1 MNAVESGGVYRA
13 AAVSSSWRFRLSS
26 VLLNAGFHEPAL
38 NLLKKLDQRSPEDP
52 IILSHLVSAA
62 TEAGRPEAAGDYEA
76 QLQRLLAVRAVSAEL
91 DHDKLVALLGAAG
104 RLSELNLAIPRK
116 ASRTIAR
123 LLADA
128 DRSDL
133 LISACEEATRQH
145 PANVLITY
153 AYAFALARGENFDR
167 ANAVVKAAVRASKA
181 DPAVRD
187 LGRDQSR
194 FAKILRM
201 VDAISRDKMAWSAK
215 EASAQVETT
224 AEATAVT
231 TEALL
236 QARMQAPYLE
246 ACWTNFETAANTPEK
261 ITAIRA
267 MIRQGLRREP
277 SYHDAYDQAR
287 RAYSAIRGEWAPL
300 LGGGAALDGMNATA
314 SAKLLIQIHRLA
326 EDLGFIEDAKLVEQA
341 LVSAVGQRQNR
352 TMLWAIADALVRI
365 DSNHAEYTASRIAA
379 APAPRKEHEIRSL
392 LSWALH
398 SRRHGVAHEFFKTA
412 PATVRQSYAVYEYV
426 RILQREGRF
435 ARALALCDEIC
446 ATLVQRPAQFDPWR
460 HWSLIRRAD
469 ELKFLQE
476 TTVWFKKV
484 PQPKEPK
491 GIVMLAPRNAQ
502 QLTKYPLVVLM
513 ELKRQGWAIIP
524 LVQGVMPHEKTG
536 DPRIDKFIGCI
547 TQDGQI
553 DPERRHLFEEIDDL
567 VADLPRG
574 RLAWAGTD
582 MSQVLWE
589 EAAINR
595 RRFHVDFTC
604 PALQPFLSRLV
615 DWTRVIG
622 TVLHTA
628 RREFSGMRLRAG
640 TIVPFQARLPD
651 AIVRFYCQER
661 GDPSQF
667 FCIHATNGYENYFA
681 NFSRPYSM
689 KAGLRN
695 VTAHPELRTAS
706 FPVPKDFMA
715 WYEARKAFGAENLAS
730 VQAVTEVRRAAREE
744 ATPPPEALAFKERVR
759 EWKDGGGRVVCMF
772 GKVVCDLAAPTDG
785 GPAHS
790 NMKDWINHTVDSVR
804 GSRTLLLIKPHP
816 HELRDEIATFL
827 TERLTD
833 LIQGDLPSN
842 VVIAHPDWFD
852 LKDITELVDLG
863 VIYNGTTAIELGLV
877 RVPAVLCSNYAPIDY
892 PIGHVAPLDRDHYRK
907 LLRFEE
913 TASVPNDLAERA
925 AAWIHYMSGE
935 RLAVPYRYHFRP
947 LTNKLE
953 SSPHWFDEDI
963 VSYLDKGDPYVSA
976 LSKRITIEMS

>member
-1 MNAVESGGVYRA
+1 MNVVEGGGVYRA

-38 NLLKKLDQRSPEDP
+38 NLLKKLDQCSPEDP

-91 DHDKLVALLGAAG
+91 DHDKLVALLEAAG
-104 RLSELNLAIPRK
+104 RLSELNLEIPRK
-116 ASRTIAR
+116 ASRMIAR

-133 LISACEEATRQH
+133 LISACEEATRRH
-145 PANVLITY
+145 PASVLITY

-167 ANAVVKAAVRASKA
+167 ANAVVKAAVRASKT
-181 DPAVRD
+181 DPTVRD

-246 ACWTNFETAANTPEK
+246 ACWTNFETAANAPEK

-287 RAYSAIRGEWAPL
+287 RAYSAIREEWAPL
-300 LGGGAALDGMNATA
+300 LRGCAALDGMDATA
-314 SAKLLIQIHRLA
+314 GAKLLIQIHRLA

-365 DSNHAEYTASRIAA
+365 DSAHAELTASRIAA

-398 SRRHGVAHEFFKTA
+398 SRRHDVAHEFFKTA
-412 PATVRQSYAVYEYV
+412 PTTVRQSYVVYEYV

-460 HWSLIRRAD
+460 HWSLVRRAD
-469 ELKFLQE
+469 ELRFLQE
-476 TTVWFKKV
+476 TTVWFNQV
-484 PQPKEPK
+484 PQPREPK

-536 DPRIDKFIGCI
+536 DSRIDKFIGCI

-553 DPERRHLFEEIDDL
+553 DPERIHAFEEIDDL
-567 VADLPRG
+567 VADLPKG

-604 PALQPFLSRLV
+604 PALQPFLGRLV

-622 TVLHTA
+622 TALHTA
-628 RREFSGMRLRAG
+628 RREFAGMRLRAG

-833 LIQGDLPSN
+833 LIEGDLPSN

-892 PIGHVAPLDRDHYRK
+892 PIGHVVPRDRDHYRK
-907 LLRFEE
+907 LLRFDEA
-913 TASVPNDLAERA
+913 ASVPDDLAERA

-953 SSPHWFDEDI
+953 SSPHWFEEDI
-963 VSYLDKGDPYVSA
+963 VNYLDNGDPYVSA
-976 LSKRITIEMS
+976 LSRRITMELY